1 MPLWLYAFEVMIL
14 LFLMARRTGAKII
27 FCHTYNIPF
36 PILES
41 YFLVHTRNQGVIRW
55 NKNVQHVSYSIS
67 YPWWTFPVHSKTSF
81 VPGSLPFSRC
91 MSCRHRSLALC
102 ADMLTGP
109 LKPNQPTKKNNPPP
123 PPNQT
128 QKGAKPSQ
136 TSHWLGSSK
145 SSYEAKQQLTVWRW
159 VDW

>member
-109 LKPNQPTKKNNPPP
+109 LKPNQPTEKKQPTTTPKPNPKGSKAFTDLPLVRKF
-123 PPNQT
+123 
-128 QKGAKPSQ
+128 QK
-136 TSHWLGSSK
+136 
-145 SSYEAKQQLTVWRW
+145 
-159 VDW
+159 